1 MKIERINRESE
12 NRNKQL
18 QQEVR
23 NTEIYDII
31 KDTQE
36 EISRMR

>member
-1 MKIERINRESE
+1 
-12 NRNKQL
+12 
-18 QQEVR
+18 VR

-36 EISRMR
+36 EINRMQEGKEPEGT